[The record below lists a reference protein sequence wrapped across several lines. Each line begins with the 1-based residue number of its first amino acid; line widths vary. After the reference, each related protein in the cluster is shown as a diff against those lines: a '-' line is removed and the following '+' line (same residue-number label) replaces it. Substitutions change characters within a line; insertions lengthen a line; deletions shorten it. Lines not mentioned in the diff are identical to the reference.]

1 MIKAIKIN
9 FGYWLF
15 LLFIQYSYGL
25 VDSQAWTSIAI
36 ESKIPYSLKVEFE
49 QELRL
54 KSQLSEFH
62 KSFSELAISY
72 KVLDGLNI
80 KIPYRYTLYNDK
92 IKQRLSIGISYK
104 YNLNLISLKY
114 RTRYQKSYE
123 EDKYPE
129 KLIRNKF
136 TIGYKLGDKLEPYL
150 SGELFHLYKTYF
162 GQLNEYRILIGLAFD
177 LPKKN
182 SIKVFYMYKKKDLN
196 RSNPDVS
203 NVFGLGYKIKL

>member
-1 MIKAIKIN
+1 MIKTIRIN
-9 FGYWLF
+9 FGYWLL

-25 VDSQAWTSIAI
+25 VDNQVWTSIAI

-54 KSQLSEFH
+54 KNQLSKFH

-114 RTRYQKSYE
+114 RTRYQESYE
-123 EDKYPE
+123 DDKDSD
-129 KLIRNKF
+129 KLTRNKF
-136 TIGYKLGDKLEPYL
+136 TFEYKLGDKLESYL

-162 GQLNEYRILIGLAFD
+162 GRLNEYRILIGLSLD
-177 LPKKN
+177 LSKKN
-182 SIKVFYMYKKKDLN
+182 SIKIFYMYKKKDLY

-203 NVFGLGYKIKL
+203 NVFGLGYKINL

>member
-1 MIKAIKIN
+1 MIKAIRIN

-36 ESKIPYSLKVEFE
+36 ESKTPYSLKVEFE

-54 KSQLSEFH
+54 KNQLSEFH

-114 RTRYQKSYE
+114 RIRHQESYE
-123 EDKYPE
+123 GGKDPE
-129 KLIRNKF
+129 KLTRNKF